1 MENWLLGS
9 TEQYRFTQRNS
20 EKAQQSEHRMT
31 NNNQK
36 KMEFVSRK
44 KNPDQVFDDAPFK

>member
-36 KMEFVSRK
+36 KNGIRE
-44 KNPDQVFDDAPFK
+44 